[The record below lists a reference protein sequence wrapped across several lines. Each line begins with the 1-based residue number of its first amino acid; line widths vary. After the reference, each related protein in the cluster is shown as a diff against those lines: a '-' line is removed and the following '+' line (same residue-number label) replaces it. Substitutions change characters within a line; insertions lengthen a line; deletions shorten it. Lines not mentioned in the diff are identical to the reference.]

1 MASSIQPRNQALR
14 RTLIAVAVALAVL
27 VGLPGGASAA
37 ESSGWDTLTPQQET
51 SFIQGAKSTMGLTD
65 EQIDLLLAD
74 ATAWKYVAT
83 SATVGV
89 DVTDTGVSAAAV
101 PCKTVSA
108 KAEWKDRLGNVLWRF
123 TSRQYFCWNG
133 SRVGNGSGSPPPPP
147 TTTQYTNGVAALAG
161 WDYDGITVAT
171 QRSYYLNGNPRGG
184 FHSIREAK
192 WKYCPVRLPLCLP
205 AQYPNIQI
213 WVHYNGT
220 WDQRVRIHT

>member
-1 MASSIQPRNQALR
+1 ML
-14 RTLIAVAVALAVL
+14 VAVAMILAVL
-27 VGLPGGASAA
+27 VGMPGSASAA
-37 ESSGWDTLTPQQET
+37 EPNGWDMLTTQEEA
-51 SFIQGAKSTMGLTD
+51 SFIRGAKQTMELTD
-65 EQIDLLLAD
+65 EQIDLLLGD
-74 ATAWKYVAT
+74 ATAWKHVAT
-83 SATVGV
+83 SATVGAEV
-89 DVTDTGVSAAAV
+89 AEAEVSAAAAV

-147 TTTQYTNGVAALAG
+147 TTTQYTNGAAALAG
-161 WDYDGITVAT
+161 WDYDGITIAT

-184 FHSIREAK
+184 FHSIREGK
-192 WKYCPVRLPLCLP
+192 WKYCPVRIPLCLP
-205 AQYPNIQI
+205 SQYANVQI